1 MRPFTLLLLDEVT
14 VDLDVLARA
23 ELMNF
28 LTAECAERGATIVY
42 ATHIFDGL
50 ERWATHLALLASGRL
65 ALTLTA
71 EMPQLA
77 KYNGRLFPFMHA
89 WLREDQ
95 QRVAA
100 LPSAKSNP
108 KEILMNNG
116 WGAGRSAPTVA
127 TR

>member
-1 MRPFTLLLLDEVT
+1 MLLLDEVT

-50 ERWATHLALLASGRL
+50 ERWATHLALLAGGRL
-65 ALTLTA
+65 ALTPTA

-95 QRVAA
+95 QRAAA
-100 LPSAKSNP
+100 LPSAK
-108 KEILMNNG
+108 KDTTTEILKNNG